1 MRYVFAVLAFMLAFG
16 SYAKDSKSGSVTPDE
31 AQQEIDFEEQWNDTE
46 LQMRNYIEEINS
58 LTTEIQLSSGSR
70 LKQISR
76 SLGGIDARWATFYSI
91 NQEFIADDDSL
102 MAIVAEY
109 QEIKQMVTDS
119 IASQSTR
126 LEQIVAF
133 RRAELFIGK
142 QDSTYAKFA
151 RQAKLYSLT
160 PQTAK
165 QLEKVKA
172 QEQMVFATIE
182 QLYATAQASSQA
194 NPSLKYR
201 MKALEEKYVELKSLS
216 AEIQSAEYKPWLDR
230 AKDYLYSL
238 AAVSIVLMLINM
250 IATRIKGYK
259 DAKESAKKMREMLKK
274 AEGEYPEI

>member
-1 MRYVFAVLAFMLAFG
+1 MLALIALMLAIG
-16 SYAKDSKSGSVTPDE
+16 IDANDATPEGTQEQEVSYEEEWDDDE
-31 AQQEIDFEEQWNDTE
+31 Q
-46 LQMRNYIEEINS
+46 QMRGYIEEVNS
-58 LTTEIQLSSGSR
+58 LTTEIQLSNGSR
-70 LKQISR
+70 LKQLSR
-76 SLGGIDARWATFYSI
+76 SLVNIDSRWTTFFTI
-91 NQEFIADDDSL
+91 NQEFISDDDSL
-102 MAIVAEY
+102 MAIVGEY
-109 QEIKQMVTDS
+109 QEIKQLVTDS

-126 LEQIVAF
+126 VEQIVAF

-142 QDSTYAKFA
+142 QDSTYAKLA

-172 QEQMVFATIE
+172 QEQMIFATIE
-182 QLYATAQASSQA
+182 QQYATAQASCQA

-201 MKALEEKYVELKSLS
+201 MKAIEEKYVELKSLS
-216 AEIQSAEYKPWLDR
+216 TEIQSAEYKPWIER